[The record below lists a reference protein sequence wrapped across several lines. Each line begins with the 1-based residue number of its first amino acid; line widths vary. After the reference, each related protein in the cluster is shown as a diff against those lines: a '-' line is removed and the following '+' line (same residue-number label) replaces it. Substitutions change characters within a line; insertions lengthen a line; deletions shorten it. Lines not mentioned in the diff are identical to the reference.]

1 MDQRGPSSEDDE
13 DEYEYEY
20 DDNETETFYVDL
32 DLSSLNSTI
41 KPNVSGDPKPLIP
54 SKRPREHS
62 EQQTPDPDAPTPH
75 TPGPVDVEENGE
87 GLVDQGTGT
96 GAGTPSMHARDTI
109 EEDDND
115 GGPEFSGNVQ
125 ILDLDTSNPIIS
137 YRDHVYS
144 CTWTDMV
151 GTNMFFTAPR
161 RRANHTGTTLQ
172 STDDY
177 DLIGMSRIKL
187 VGNRATMTKKSKRTQ
202 AENAREESET
212 LDGEEPDGRS
222 LGDIH
227 RTNPQH
233 NMQMKKQAMFL
244 EKLMD
249 VKQRRGETDA
259 VRAYVDDKIASADY
273 QKLPQTVQP
282 ELGELNRRLV
292 RGDGEALSRLQQ
304 IYSSQTAEKRDTEGG
319 HIPPEDVPRQED
331 GRPDNEALNDAPN
344 STTLSHSP
352 EICGTPTP
360 LTLESQNDTKGV
372 NP

>member
-1 MDQRGPSSEDDE
+1 MDQRGPSSEDE

-32 DLSSLNSTI
+32 DLSSLNSAI
-41 KPNVSGDPKPLIP
+41 KAKISGDSKPLVP
-54 SKRPREHS
+54 SKRPRDQS
-62 EQQTPDPDAPTPH
+62 EQQTPDPDAPTPN
-75 TPGPVDVEENGE
+75 TPGPVEIEENGE

-96 GAGTPSMHARDTI
+96 PSAHAR
-109 EEDDND
+109 ENEDDDNT
-115 GGPEFSGNVQ
+115 GEPEFSGNVQ
-125 ILDLDTSNPIIS
+125 ILDLDTSNPVVS

-161 RRANHTGTTLQ
+161 RANHTAGTLQ
-172 STDDY
+172 STDNY

-187 VGNRATMTKKSKRTQ
+187 VGNRATMTKKSKRAQ
-202 AENAREESET
+202 AENAREES
-212 LDGEEPDGRS
+212 LPADDGDGDEPDGRS

-259 VRAYVDDKIASADY
+259 VRAYVDDNIASADY

-319 HIPPEDVPRQED
+319 HHIPQKEDGD
-331 GRPDNEALNDAPN
+331 GRPDNEDEALNDDAPN
-344 STTLSHSP
+344 SPTLS
-352 EICGTPTP
+352 
-360 LTLESQNDTKGV
+360 
-372 NP
+372 